1 MTGIPRLCIYST
13 VDSHESKNC
22 AMYDL
27 LLPIDFSGP
36 IVARAA
42 TVASRYCNENF
53 KFFCVQAQNFRK
65 FIVHLQQTTRR
76 GHPTGRFC
84 VHFGTY
90 QRTVRGAAWK
100 ALNVAVASV
109 SANTC
114 VLPSSA
120 V

>member
-1 MTGIPRLCIYST
+1 MQAGDRPDPFRI
-13 VDSHESKNC
+13 
-22 AMYDL
+22 AGGL
-27 LLPIDFSGP
+27 LLFVFAALTP
-36 IVARAA
+36 ARG
-42 TVASRYCNENF
+42 
-53 KFFCVQAQNFRK
+53 RK
-65 FIVHLQQTTRR
+65 ISANLSSSCSKTARR
-76 GHPTGRFC
+76 MFPAGRFG
-84 VHFGTY
+84 VMLRAY

>member
-1 MTGIPRLCIYST
+1 MQTGDRPDPFRI
-13 VDSHESKNC
+13 
-22 AMYDL
+22 AGGL
-27 LLPIDFSGP
+27 L
-36 IVARAA
+36 
-42 TVASRYCNENF
+42 
-53 KFFCVQAQNFRK
+53 FFCFHRAHSGAQAQNFRK

-76 GHPTGRFC
+76 EPPAGRFC

>member
-1 MTGIPRLCIYST
+1 MQTGDRPDPFR
-13 VDSHESKNC
+13 
-22 AMYDL
+22 MGGGL
-27 LLPIDFSGP
+27 L
-36 IVARAA
+36 
-42 TVASRYCNENF
+42 
-53 KFFCVQAQNFRK
+53 FFCFHRAHSGAQAQNFRK
-65 FIVHLQQTTRR
+65 LIVHLQQTTRR
-76 GHPTGRFC
+76 GHPTGRFYA
-84 VHFGTY
+84 HFGAY

>member
-1 MTGIPRLCIYST
+1 MQTGDRPDPFRI
-13 VDSHESKNC
+13 
-22 AMYDL
+22 AGGL
-27 LLPIDFSGP
+27 LLFVFAALTPARRHKISENLSPICSKRPAGD
-36 IVARAA
+36 
-42 TVASRYCNENF
+42 
-53 KFFCVQAQNFRK
+53 
-65 FIVHLQQTTRR
+65 TRR
-76 GHPTGRFC
+76 AVFT
-84 VHFGTY
+84 HFGAY

>member
-1 MTGIPRLCIYST
+1 MQTGDRPDPFRI
-13 VDSHESKNC
+13 
-22 AMYDL
+22 AGGL
-27 LLPIDFSGP
+27 LLFVFAALTP
-36 IVARAA
+36 AR
-42 TVASRYCNENF
+42 
-53 KFFCVQAQNFRK
+53 
-65 FIVHLQQTTRR
+65 RR
-76 GHPTGRFC
+76 HPTGRFYA
-84 VHFGTY
+84 HFGAY

>member
-1 MTGIPRLCIYST
+1 MQAGDRPDPFRI
-13 VDSHESKNC
+13 
-22 AMYDL
+22 AGGL
-27 LLPIDFSGP
+27 LLF
-36 IVARAA
+36 VFAALKTARRMFPA
-42 TVASRYCNENF
+42 
-53 KFFCVQAQNFRK
+53 
-65 FIVHLQQTTRR
+65 
-76 GHPTGRFC
+76 GRFDIILC
-84 VHFGTY
+84 AY

>member
-27 LLPIDFSGP
+27 LLSI
-36 IVARAA
+36 
-42 TVASRYCNENF
+42 
-53 KFFCVQAQNFRK
+53 FCVQAQNFRK
-65 FIVHLQQTTRR
+65 LIAHLQQTARR
-76 GHPTGRFC
+76 GHPTGRFYA
-84 VHFGTY
+84 HFGAY

>member
-1 MTGIPRLCIYST
+1 MQAGDRPDPFRI
-13 VDSHESKNC
+13 
-22 AMYDL
+22 AGGL
-27 LLPIDFSGP
+27 LRFVFAALRKC
-36 IVARAA
+36 VAH
-42 TVASRYCNENF
+42 V
-53 KFFCVQAQNFRK
+53 RK
-65 FIVHLQQTTRR
+65 TARR
-76 GHPTGRFC
+76 MFPAGRFDIILRA
-84 VHFGTY
+84 Y